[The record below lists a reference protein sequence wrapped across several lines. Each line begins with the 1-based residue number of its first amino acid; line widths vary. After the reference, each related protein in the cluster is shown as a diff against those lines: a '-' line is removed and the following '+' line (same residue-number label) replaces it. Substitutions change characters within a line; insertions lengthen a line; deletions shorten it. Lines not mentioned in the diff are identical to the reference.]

1 MKKAVKIA
9 LPILLIGLILTTQT
23 TKSTYQVSVGNTFVY
38 DVIESS
44 MSVTHGINS
53 TDTQG
58 FEIEGQ
64 YFNPGNSV
72 TLNVT
77 DVQPTDVTF
86 NISAGAYSE
95 LRQSDLSDLSMLF
108 LYMVSP
114 IYYTEAISTMKWN
127 STIIES
133 LIHEEILMIP
143 FLSVVSDT
151 WNDWIDVVTGINNNG
166 TILGTTYANGFAVSA
181 AYYNTSI
188 DFVFEFVIT
197 GVIDEVYVTGTSSS
211 ILNMTIDHQYQFAY
225 TKATGVMLGMRME
238 GEVSGTAN
246 GTIIEYTYDYH
257 TEKQGYDLPS
267 YQLGGPTWPF
277 PGFEYLI
284 ALGAL
289 GTLTTIMVIVR
300 RRKK

>member
-1 MKKAVKIA
+1 MKKAVRIA
-9 LPILLIGLILTTQT
+9 LPLLLIGMIIVTQNT
-23 TKSTYQVSVGNTFVY
+23 NSTYLVTVGNTYVY
-38 DVIESS
+38 DVVASS
-44 MSVTHGINS
+44 MSVTYGINS
-53 TDTQG
+53 TDIQG
-58 FEIEGQ
+58 YEIEGQ

-95 LRQSDLSDLSMLF
+95 LGQSDLSDLSMLF

-114 IYYTEAISTMKWN
+114 IYYTQALSTMKWN
-127 STIIES
+127 ATIIES

-143 FLSVVSDT
+143 FLSVESDT
-151 WNDWIDVVTGINNNG
+151 WDDWIDVVNGINNNG
-166 TILGTTYANGFAVSA
+166 TILGTTYSNGFAVSA
-181 AYYNTSI
+181 AYYNITT
-188 DFVFEFVIT
+188 DFVFEFMIT
-197 GVIDEVYVTGTSSS
+197 GVIEEVYVTGTRSS

-238 GEVSGTAN
+238 GSVSGTAN
-246 GTIIEYTYDYH
+246 GTIFNYNYDYH

-284 ALGAL
+284 ALSVL
-289 GTLTTIMVIVR
+289 GTLTTIMVLVR
-300 RRKK
+300 RRK